1 MKCSEYIINFLSG
14 CISSLIGVIGAFF
27 LAHWQF
33 KRESRLAN
41 KKAEIE
47 DNIFKD
53 AILSIFTEEI
63 VNNLNLTKSTI
74 KYISHAKSF
83 KKLEYS
89 LSNSDKLKFD
99 TYKKL
104 QIDLFKHRNIKEV
117 KEIIDLYECFYI
129 LKRFPS
135 NLALKQSHFEKI
147 KTIYNSNTLL
157 QYYK

>member
-1 MKCSEYIINFLSG
+1 MNFLSG

-27 LAHWQF
+27 LANWQF

-41 KKAEIE
+41 KKAIEE

-53 AILSIFTEEI
+53 SILSIFREEI
-63 VNNLNLTKSTI
+63 IYNLALTKPTFRNI
-74 KYISHAKSF
+74 ANTKSF
-83 KKLEYS
+83 NQLKYL
-89 LSNSDKLKFD
+89 LSDSDKLKFD
-99 TYKKL
+99 TYKNL
-104 QIDLFKHRNIKEV
+104 QMDLYKHRNIKEV

-129 LKRFPS
+129 LKTFP
-135 NLALKQSHFEKI
+135 NHLYLKECHFEKI